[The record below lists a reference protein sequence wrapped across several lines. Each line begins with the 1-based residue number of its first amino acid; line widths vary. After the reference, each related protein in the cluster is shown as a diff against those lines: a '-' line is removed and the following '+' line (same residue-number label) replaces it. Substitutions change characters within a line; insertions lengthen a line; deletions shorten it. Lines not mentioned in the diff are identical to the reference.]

1 VIDRILRE
9 ILDEQATDED
19 DDSDTRP
26 SLKAHLE
33 TRLGGQRIV
42 VIPPEK
48 DVVTARREETFVETD
63 CIVDLEGS
71 R

>member
-1 VIDRILRE
+1 MIDRILRE

-42 VIPPEK
+42 VIPPET
-48 DVVTARREETFVETD
+48 DVVTARQQGTVIEAEEML
-63 CIVDLEGS
+63 DLGECQ
-71 R
+71 

>member
-9 ILDEQATDED
+9 ILDEQATANLD
-19 DDSDTRP
+19 DRG
-26 SLKAHLE
+26 SLKAHFE
-33 TRLGGQRIV
+33 NRLGGQWVV

>member
-1 VIDRILRE
+1 MIDRILRE
-9 ILDEQATDED
+9 ILDEQATANLD
-19 DDSDTRP
+19 DRGL
-26 SLKAHLE
+26 LKAHLE
-33 TRLGGQRIV
+33 NRLGGQRAV